1 MKKTISL
8 KKNHDFRLVYNRGK
22 SIANRLIVMFVIP
35 NNLNFNR
42 VGFSVSKKV
51 GKSVI
56 RSRVTR
62 LLRESVRLS
71 EDKLKTGYDII
82 ILARSSCSD
91 MSFTE
96 ADSAVWHLIKKHN
109 LDLRGI

>member
-1 MKKTISL
+1 MKKTTSL

-22 SIANRLIVMFVIP
+22 SVANHLLVMFVLP
-35 NNLNFNR
+35 NGLSFNR

-51 GKSVI
+51 GKSVV

-71 EDKLKTGYDII
+71 DGKIKTGYDII
-82 ILARSSCSD
+82 VLARSSCNG
-91 MSFTE
+91 MSFKE
-96 ADSAVWHLIKKHN
+96 AENAVWHLIKKHN
-109 LDLRGI
+109 LDLKGT